1 MMRPFSAHI
10 AALLT
15 MIVLTSSL
23 AGCIFSEEEPEID
36 SSVEAIFDWTPKT
49 SIQAGRTTV
58 TFNGDASLPQDGS
71 LTYRWDFDGNGKSD
85 ASGVSAENIYAE
97 EGTYEVTLT
106 VSDGYN
112 EDSSTKEIIVI
123 PKDAVMPIADAGS
136 LTPDADCDGDEAP
149 DGNFYLI
156 YICEDD
162 KDAGDRTTKV
172 ETTVTLDGSA
182 SDSGST
188 NHYITDWYWDLNVN
202 VDSDGNGIEDDDNDC
217 EQQGCGET
225 FEWKDIPI
233 GEREISLTVCN
244 NEGGCSSEE
253 VWVYVH
259 YKGEWEDLH
268 VNGNQTDGGELSFE
282 STFVY
287 DRESNN
293 RIKRVNVL
301 LVYPTEDDDWVAGN
315 PNHELNIYMYNE
327 SDEEVIN
334 TTSMERGQGCS
345 TDEDH
350 QCVSLEITQYVI
362 DTYEDGDWQIKI
374 VNANAYDADGVAFS
388 IELQY
393 K

>member
-1 MMRPFSAHI
+1 MMRPFSTHI

-58 TFNGDASLPQDGS
+58 TFDGSASLPQDGS

-85 ASGVSAENIYAE
+85 SSGMEAENIYAND
-97 EGTYEVTLT
+97 GTFEVTLT

-123 PKDAVMPIADAGS
+123 PKDAVLPIADAGT

-149 DGNFYLI
+149 SGSIYLI
-156 YICEDD
+156 YICQED
-162 KDAGDRTTKV
+162 KDAGDRNTNVKTEV
-172 ETTVTLDGSA
+172 ILDGSG
-182 SDSGST
+182 SDAGST
-188 NHYITDWYWDLNVN
+188 NHYITDYVWDLNVH
-202 VDSDGNGIEDDDNDC
+202 VDSDGNGIEDDDNDA
-217 EQQGCGET
+217 EGET
-225 FEWKDIPI
+225 YEWKELPI
-233 GEREISLTVCN
+233 GEREISLTVTN
-244 NEGGCSSEE
+244 NEGHTSTEE

-268 VNGNQTDGGELSFE
+268 VNGNQTDGGELVFE

-287 DRESNN
+287 DREINN
-293 RIKRVNVL
+293 KIKRVNMI
-301 LVYPTEDDDWVAGN
+301 LVYPTKDDDWVAS
-315 PNHELNIYMYNE
+315 PPDHELDIYMYNE
-327 SDEEVIN
+327 SDDEVIN
-334 TTSMERGQGCS
+334 TSSRERGQGCS
-345 TDEDH
+345 ADSDH
-350 QCVSLEITQYVI
+350 QCISLEITQYVI
-362 DTYEDGDWQIKI
+362 DTYEDGDWKIKI
-374 VNANAYDADGVAFS
+374 KNANTYDADGVSFS
-388 IELQY
+388 IEIQY